1 MSIIIGTLIIFGF
14 LALGDAISYLIGHFV
29 PGSVLGMILLFI
41 ALTLKWIKP
50 ETVRPVATFLTK
62 NMTIFFIPAFMGILD
77 RWGLISLNFGG
88 WLAVVFLSTVAV
100 FFSSGL
106 TAKIII
112 KLNGKKEEKR

>member
-14 LALGDAISYLIGHFV
+14 LALGEAISYLIGHFV

-41 ALTLKWIKP
+41 ALTLKWVKP

-77 RWGLISLNFGG
+77 RWGLISLNFCG